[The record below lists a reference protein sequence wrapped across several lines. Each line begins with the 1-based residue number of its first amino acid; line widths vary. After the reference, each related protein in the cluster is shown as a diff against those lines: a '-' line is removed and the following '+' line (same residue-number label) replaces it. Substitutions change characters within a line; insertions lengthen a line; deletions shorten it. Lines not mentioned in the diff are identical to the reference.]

1 MSNRAQRRAAAKKT
15 PRWMP
20 ATKDQRIKALVQN
33 GITPQDLAA
42 EYNKG
47 FKAGFAA
54 ATEPAV
60 KTCYAAFC
68 LAMKEELGFGHTR
81 VKRVLKRADEIVLD
95 TLASAEII
103 DEVFKKLG
111 LTLDFDEPFDR
122 INDAEEAIS

>member
-42 EYNKG
+42 EYDKG

-68 LAMKEELGFGHTR
+68 LAMKEEVGVRSYPRQACSETR
-81 VKRVLKRADEIVLD
+81 
-95 TLASAEII
+95 
-103 DEVFKKLG
+103 
-111 LTLDFDEPFDR
+111 
-122 INDAEEAIS
+122 

>member
-20 ATKDQRIKALVQN
+20 PTKDQRMKALIQN
-33 GITPQDLAA
+33 GITPKDLTE

-47 FKAGFAA
+47 FKDGFAA

-68 LAMKEELGFGHTR
+68 LAMKEELGFGHAR
-81 VKRVLKRADEIVLD
+81 VKRVLKRADEFVLD

-103 DEVFKKLG
+103 DEVFQKIG

-122 INDAEEAIS
+122 INDAEEAIP